1 MMGIGYQ
8 ELIVIFLIVLLL
20 FGGRKIPEIARGM
33 GKGIREFKKAR
44 DDIRDAIDY
53 DDIDSADASAQP
65 TPSPVAAASVPA
77 DVSATASDS
86 KEGDKKSET
95 A

>member
-44 DDIRDAIDY
+44 DDIREAIEY
-53 DDIDSADASAQP
+53 DDIETAGSPSQP
-65 TPSPVAAASVPA
+65 APATDKGGTPVADDAGSKDAKTTDAA
-77 DVSATASDS
+77 
-86 KEGDKKSET
+86 
-95 A
+95 